1 MVTAERSSVGYP
13 PPVPGT
19 DSQPPSI
26 GYSAGGAVRDMS
38 LGMNAGKLLQL
49 LRSEDYNA
57 QRPNAWYSA
66 AAIHDISVGT

>member
-1 MVTAERSSVGYP
+1 
-13 PPVPGT
+13 
-19 DSQPPSI
+19 
-26 GYSAGGAVRDMS
+26 MS

-66 AAIHDISVGT
+66 AAIHDISVGTKEGKWPVLFTGAEG